1 MVIREYKL
9 IKTRFIEAANLLDD
23 DNLIW
28 SADLDSVRKDLAKY
42 LREKAEHGESN
53 SPHLLSVV
61 DRFIAD

>member
-9 IKTRFIEAANLLDD
+9 IRTKFIEAANLLDD

-28 SADLDSVRKDLAKY
+28 SADLDSIRKDLANY
-42 LREKAEHGESN
+42 LRDRAELGERN
-53 SPHLLSVV
+53 SQHLINVV

>member
-1 MVIREYKL
+1 MAIREY
-9 IKTRFIEAANLLDD
+9 ITVRTRFIEAANLLDD

-28 SADLDSVRKDLAKY
+28 SADLDSIRKDLAKY

-53 SPHLLSVV
+53 SPHLVSVV